1 MFTAKVQEQFQDL
14 EQQTHAAELGMWA
27 FMASEVLFF
36 SGLFGLFAAYRF
48 EYGTVFREAAKHT
61 DLALGTANT
70 FILLTS
76 SLLVAL
82 SIHAVK
88 HEWRRSRV
96 VMMLAGTIVL
106 GIVFL
111 ALKLTEYAHHFR
123 EGFYPGPYYTNTELP
138 ERGARIFF
146 TLYYAMTGLH
156 AIHVTIGILLMAW
169 MIVLVR
175 RGHLDATYQTPL
187 ELSGIYWHFVDV
199 VWVFLWPLFYLLRT

>member
-1 MFTAKVQEQFQDL
+1 MFTGAVQEHFQDL

-36 SGLFGLFAAYRF
+36 SGLFGLFAYRF
-48 EYGTVFREAAKHT
+48 EYGDVFRQAAAHT
-61 DLALGTANT
+61 DLGLGTANT

-82 SIHAVK
+82 STHALK
-88 HEWRRSRV
+88 QGWRQSTVIR
-96 VMMLAGTIVL
+96 LLGGTIVL
-106 GIVFL
+106 GVVFL

-123 EGFYPGPYYTNTELP
+123 DGLYPGPYYSNSELSG
-138 ERGARIFF
+138 RGARIFF

-156 AIHVTIGILLMAW
+156 AIHVVIGLLLMVW

-175 RGHLDATYQTPL
+175 RGRLDAEYQTPL
-187 ELSGIYWHFVDV
+187 ELSGIYWHFVDI
-199 VWVFLWPLFYLLRT
+199 VWVFLWPLFYLMRS